1 VTLDEALSAY
11 ADGAARLAGNRL
23 SPGTLTPGAPADLVV
38 WDADLHAMPPSRL
51 HAARPR
57 FTVLAGEVVH
67 DAASTSGS
75 DTRVVEV
82 AS

>member
-1 VTLDEALSAY
+1 
-11 ADGAARLAGNRL
+11 
-23 SPGTLTPGAPADLVV
+23 VV